1 MVPSDVFDDL
11 RTADGGF
18 LRLDACRRS
27 PPGLGLDHGSGAAN
41 DRRVALGE
49 SLRPRRRTE
58 GEMKPSEPEPE
69 VVQETEATAWTRQ
82 IRIRLLDATETAVC
96 SNSTGN

>member
-1 MVPSDVFDDL
+1 M
-11 RTADGGF
+11 
-18 LRLDACRRS
+18 
-27 PPGLGLDHGSGAAN
+27 
-41 DRRVALGE
+41 
-49 SLRPRRRTE
+49 RPA
-58 GEMKPSEPEPE
+58 EPEPE